1 MKYLFIVLLGS
12 LFVSCSGPRVLDLAT
27 APDANFGNYKT
38 FAFYEVTA
46 FGDTITEQF
55 NERIAYL
62 KKGIAAQMEQR
73 RFTQVPKNPDL
84 FINIG
89 VAIKLEVQTR
99 ETSWPQ
105 DGMMRYMGQ
114 RNYKWKSEEVEVGRY
129 RRGAIS
135 LHVVDA
141 AKNHMLWTATLRGS
155 LPDDST
161 KLKTFADK
169 GIQALFSKF
178 PVQ

>member
-1 MKYLFIVLLGS
+1 MKQLFTI
-12 LFVSCSGPRVLDLAT
+12 LFTAFLFSCAGPRVLDVAT
-27 APDANFGNYKT
+27 APDANFSNYKT
-38 FAFYEVTA
+38 FSFYEVTA
-46 FGDTITEQF
+46 FGDTITERF
-55 NERIAYL
+55 NDRIAYL
-62 KKGIAAQMEQR
+62 KKGIAQQMEQR
-73 RFTQVPKNPDL
+73 RFKQVQQNPDL

-99 ETSWPQ
+99 ETTWPQ

-114 RNYKWKSEEVEVGRY
+114 RNYKWHAEEVEVGRY
-129 RRGAIS
+129 RRGAIT

-141 AKNHMLWTATLRGS
+141 AKNHMLWTATLKGS

-161 KLKTFADK
+161 KLTNFADK